1 MQPYGGK
8 TLIAFPFSLGQTPGL
23 AWVEFD
29 DDCVLFNWLP
39 ARCWDLMPTSCG
51 RQRRKMVATAK
62 SRERERTNLVRV
74 AAAAVV
80 EAF

>member
-1 MQPYGGK
+1 MEEK
-8 TLIAFPFSLGQTPGL
+8 RSLLFHSPLAKPLGH

-29 DDCVLFNWLP
+29 DDCALFNWLP
-39 ARCWDLMPTSCG
+39 VRCSDLMPTSCG

-62 SRERERTNLVRV
+62 SREKTNLVRV